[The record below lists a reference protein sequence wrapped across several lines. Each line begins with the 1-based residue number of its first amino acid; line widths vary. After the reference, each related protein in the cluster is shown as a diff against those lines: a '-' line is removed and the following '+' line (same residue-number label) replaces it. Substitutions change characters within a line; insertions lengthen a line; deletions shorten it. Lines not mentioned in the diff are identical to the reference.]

1 MKKEILYNKKSREE
15 LQAELQNETFI
26 RKTFS
31 FYRYINIDQPEVLRN
46 ELYRSW
52 SKLNIFG
59 RIYIST
65 EGINAQGSCPE
76 SNWGELIETLKSNV
90 ILKEMPLKIAIED
103 GESFYKLKIKV
114 KDEIVAYNVGKE
126 EYNMNEVGHHLSAEE
141 FNKKMAQDNTL
152 VVDMRNYYESEVGRF
167 ENAIIPDVDT

>member
-15 LQAELQNETFI
+15 LQTELQNETFI

-46 ELYRSW
+46 ELYRSC

-65 EGINAQGSCPE
+65 EGINAQGS
-76 SNWGELIETLKSNV
+76 
-90 ILKEMPLKIAIED
+90 
-103 GESFYKLKIKV
+103 
-114 KDEIVAYNVGKE
+114 
-126 EYNMNEVGHHLSAEE
+126 
-141 FNKKMAQDNTL
+141 
-152 VVDMRNYYESEVGRF
+152 
-167 ENAIIPDVDT
+167 

>member
-15 LQAELQNETFI
+15 LQAELQDETFI

-31 FYRYINIDQPEVLRN
+31 FYRYINIAQPEVLRN

-52 SKLNIFG
+52 SNLIIFG

-65 EGINAQGSCPE
+65 EGINAQGCCPE
-76 SNWGELIETLKSNV
+76 KNWDELIENLDSNDT
-90 ILKEMPLKIAIED
+90 LKEMPLKIAIED

-114 KDEIVAYNVGKE
+114 RIQNPTIKILD
-126 EYNMNEVGHHLSAEE
+126 
-141 FNKKMAQDNTL
+141 
-152 VVDMRNYYESEVGRF
+152 RN
-167 ENAIIPDVDT
+167 

>member
-15 LQAELQNETFI
+15 LQAELQDETFI

-31 FYRYINIDQPEVLRN
+31 FYRYINIAQPEVLRN

-52 SKLNIFG
+52 SNLNIFG

-76 SNWGELIETLKSNV
+76 KNWDELIENLD
-90 ILKEMPLKIAIED
+90 P
-103 GESFYKLKIKV
+103 
-114 KDEIVAYNVGKE
+114 EICSPV
-126 EYNMNEVGHHLSAEE
+126 
-141 FNKKMAQDNTL
+141 
-152 VVDMRNYYESEVGRF
+152 
-167 ENAIIPDVDT
+167 